1 MAAHAPESDS
11 ALCCDC
17 ADDEYLSKYIKEN
30 GSKIRC
36 TECDEEDCPAVT
48 VAELARFI
56 EPKLREYFEPGPDPY
71 GTGQEG
77 DELNLWVGE
86 VLGQELKCEAELVR
100 AVIRTDN
107 YRPSQGEGPYWDD
120 AFNYV
125 KKDVHLGALQE
136 TWLHALEELKHGRR
150 FYSPAA
156 KSLFDWLFDGVD
168 ALTTIGGHE
177 PVVYE
182 LPVGTELFRARV
194 AHRDEDIKA
203 YMAAPFEKVGPPP
216 KEFARSGRMNAE
228 GVAVLYGAL
237 DSDTCIAE
245 MRPAISMELAVIK
258 LNTTEALRIFD
269 FARLEKAG
277 GDAVLSYFQPD
288 FDKAR
293 QKSHFL
299 QILHYLI
306 SQPIVPGRES
316 DYLITQTMAEYLA
329 HVVAQPFDGIKFKS
343 AQKDGGMNL
352 VLFADAELLVGTKE
366 MEFRV
371 QYVADSLK
379 FHKVTAVAYT
389 HHDMDVLIQ
398 HDGGIYKRGY
408 R

>member
-1 MAAHAPESDS
+1 MAAYAPESDS
-11 ALCCDC
+11 ALCSDC

-36 TECDEEDCPAVT
+36 TECDEDDYPAFA
-48 VAELARFI
+48 VAELAMSI
-56 EPKLREYFEPGPDPY
+56 EPKLRKYFEPGPDPY
-71 GTGQEG
+71 GTGQDG
-77 DELNLWVGE
+77 DELNMWVGE
-86 VLGQELKCEAELVR
+86 VLGQELKFEAELVR
-100 AVIRTDN
+100 AIIKMDN

-120 AFNYV
+120 TFNYV

-168 ALTTIGGHE
+168 GLKTICGYE
-177 PVVYE
+177 PVTYE
-182 LPVGTELFRARV
+182 LPLGTELFRARV
-194 AHRDEDIKA
+194 SHRYEDIKA
-203 YMAAPFEKVGPPP
+203 YMAEPFEKVGPPP

-228 GVAVLYGAL
+228 GVAVLYGAM
-237 DSDTCIAE
+237 DMDTCIAE

-258 LNTTEALRIFD
+258 LSTTKALRILD
-269 FARLEKAG
+269 FTRLEKAR
-277 GDAVLSYFQPD
+277 GDEGLSYFQPD

-299 QILHYLI
+299 QMLHDLI

-316 DYLITQTMAEYLA
+316 DYLITQAMAEYLA
-329 HVVAQPFDGIKFKS
+329 HVVAHPFNGIKFKS
-343 AQKDGGMNL
+343 AQNDGGMNL
-352 VLFADAELLVGTKE
+352 VLFADAELLLGGKE

-389 HHDMDVLIQ
+389 HHDMGALIQ